1 MSSSDIPVPP
11 LPPKE
16 FWDDL
21 DWANNHMD
29 EISAAY
35 PDQWVAIVDRRV
47 VASGPILA
55 DVESRAMAL
64 TGRTEFPVLFAE
76 TGIRVYAHRAAL
88 PFLIG
93 FEDILTR
100 ATLHREYAAG
110 LAYLDI

>member
-1 MSSSDIPVPP
+1 MNSPDFPVPP
-11 LPPKE
+11 PPPEE
-16 FWDDL
+16 FWEDL
-21 DWANNHMD
+21 EWANTHMNK
-29 EISAAY
+29 ISAAY

-47 VASGPILA
+47 VAGGPILA

-76 TGIRVYAHRAAL
+76 TGIRVYAHRATL

-100 ATLHREYAAG
+100 ATLHCEYAAG

>member
-1 MSSSDIPVPP
+1 MSSPHVPP
-11 LPPKE
+11 PPPPPKE
-16 FWDDL
+16 FWEDL
-21 DWANNHMD
+21 EWADAHIT
-29 EISAAY
+29 EISTAY

-47 VASGPILA
+47 VASGPVLA

-76 TGIRVYAHRAAL
+76 TGIRVYAHRLAL
-88 PFLIG
+88 PVLIG

-100 ATLHREYAAG
+100 ATLHCEYAAG

>member
-1 MSSSDIPVPP
+1 MNSSDIPVPP
-11 LPPKE
+11 PPPKE

-21 DWANNHMD
+21 DWADAHMD
-29 EISAAY
+29 EISAAH

-55 DVESRAMAL
+55 AVESRTMAL

-76 TGIRVYAHRAAL
+76 TGIRVYAYRATL

-100 ATLHREYAAG
+100 ATLHCEYAAG